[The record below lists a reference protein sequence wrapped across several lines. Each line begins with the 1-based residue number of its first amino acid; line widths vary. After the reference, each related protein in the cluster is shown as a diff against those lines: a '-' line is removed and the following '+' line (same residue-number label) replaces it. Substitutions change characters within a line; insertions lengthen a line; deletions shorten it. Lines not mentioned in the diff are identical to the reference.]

1 MYSLKKR
8 KNKDSTKDHS
18 FLICLFL
25 VLIVLVVFWQGVKND
40 FINFDD
46 TQYVTEN
53 QHVQAGLTW
62 KKLAWAFTTTHAG
75 NWHPL
80 TWLSHMVDCQLYGL
94 NPAGHHLTNVLL
106 HTASTV
112 ILFLVLLGM
121 TGSRWRSAF
130 VAALFALH
138 PLHVESV
145 AWVAERKDVLS
156 TLFWMLTLW
165 AYLAYAQRP
174 GVKTYLLIILPFALG
189 LMAKPM
195 LVTLPFVLLLLDYWP
210 LKRIELGQSAIG
222 LPAASQPSTIAKKPG
237 VQAFPLLW
245 EKTPLF
251 VLAAVSSV
259 VTFIV
264 QKSGGAMGALEVYPI
279 KIRVANALISYVR
292 YMVKM
297 IWPQNLAVFYPHP
310 GQSLPMWQAAAAG
323 LLLLLISIAVIRA
336 GRRQPYLPVGWFWYL
351 GTLVPVIGLVQVGA
365 QAMADRYTYVPLIGL
380 FFIIAWGVP
389 ELLAKYRYRRIV
401 LATATT
407 ILLATFTMVT
417 KLQVRYWQNNFTL
430 FQHAAEVTADNYV
443 AHDSLGNAL
452 AQQGML
458 EQAIVHYREA
468 LRIKPN
474 LVNTYNNLGVAL
486 LQQGEINRA
495 IAQYYQALRL
505 KSDSAETHNNLGIA
519 LFNLGQVDKAIG
531 HYLTAIKLDPNF
543 GKAYNNLGNALARKG
558 KLDEAI
564 RQYSRALELK
574 TNYPEAHNNL
584 GVALAQQEKL
594 REAIA
599 HFKRALQL
607 RPDYAQARSNLHNA
621 IALQAKTTEP
631 PGWSSTVGR

>member
-1 MYSLKKR
+1 MRR
-8 KNKDSTKDHS
+8 KT
-18 FLICLFL
+18 FICL
-25 VLIVLVVFWQGVKND
+25 VLITVTLAVFWQVSNHE
-40 FINFDD
+40 FVNFDD
-46 TQYVTEN
+46 DDYVSEN
-53 QHVQAGLTW
+53 PHVQSVLSRQVII
-62 KKLAWAFTTTHAG
+62 WAFTATRAA

-80 TWLSHMVDCQLYGL
+80 TWLSHMIDCQLYGL
-94 NPAGHHLTNVLL
+94 NPSGHHLTNVLFHL
-106 HTASTV
+106 VNTLL
-112 ILFLVLLGM
+112 LFLLLNRI
-121 TGSRWRSAF
+121 TGASWRSGF
-130 VAALFALH
+130 VAALFAVH

-156 TLFWMLTLW
+156 TLFWLLTMWAYIYYVEKPRLHRYLLTL
-165 AYLAYAQRP
+165 L
-174 GVKTYLLIILPFALG
+174 TFALG

-195 LVTLPFVLLLLDYWP
+195 LVTLPVVLLLLDYWP
-210 LKRIELGQSAIG
+210 LKRFEIGQSASG
-222 LPAASQPSTIAKKPG
+222 LPAANQPSTIAEKPG
-237 VQAFPLLW
+237 AQAFHLLL

-251 VLAAVSSV
+251 VLAAVSAF
-259 VTFIV
+259 VTFVV
-264 QKSGGAMGALEVYPI
+264 QKSGGAVGALEVYPI
-279 KIRVANALISYVR
+279 NIRVANALVSYVS

-336 GRRQPYLPVGWFWYL
+336 GRRQPYLPVGWLWYL

-380 FFIIAWGVP
+380 FIMAAWGVP
-389 ELLAKYRYRRIV
+389 ELLAKYRFQKTV
-401 LATATT
+401 LATLAT
-407 ILLATFTMVT
+407 ILLVT
-417 KLQVRYWQNNFTL
+417 LTLVSKRQVRHWQNSLTL
-430 FQHAAEVTADNYV
+430 FQHAVEVTADNYV

-458 EQAIVHYREA
+458 DQAIVHYRES

-474 LVNTYNNLGVAL
+474 LVNTHNNLGVAL

-495 IAQYYQALRL
+495 MAQYYQALRL
-505 KSDSAETHNNLGIA
+505 KPDSAETHNNLGVA
-519 LFNLGQVDKAIG
+519 LFTVGQLDQAIG

-543 GKAYNNLGNALARKG
+543 GKAYNNLGNVLTRKG

-564 RQYSRALELK
+564 SQYSRALELK
-574 TNYPEAHNNL
+574 PNYPEAHNNL
-584 GVALAQQEKL
+584 GVALAQQEKF

-607 RPDYAQARSNLHNA
+607 RPDYSQARSNLDNA
-621 IALQAKTTEP
+621 IALLAKTTEP
-631 PGWSSTVGR
+631 PG

>member
-1 MYSLKKR
+1 MRR
-8 KNKDSTKDHS
+8 KT
-18 FLICLFL
+18 FICLL
-25 VLIVLVVFWQGVKND
+25 LITVTLAVFWQVSNHE
-40 FINFDD
+40 FVNFDD
-46 TQYVTEN
+46 DDYVSEN
-53 QHVQAGLTW
+53 PHVQSVLSRQAII
-62 KKLAWAFTTTHAG
+62 WAFTATRAA

-80 TWLSHMVDCQLYGL
+80 TWLSHMIDCQLYGL
-94 NPAGHHLTNVLL
+94 NPSGHHLTNVLFHL
-106 HTASTV
+106 VNTLL
-112 ILFLVLLGM
+112 LFLLLNRI
-121 TGSRWRSAF
+121 TGASWRSGF
-130 VAALFALH
+130 VAALFAVH

-156 TLFWMLTLW
+156 TLFWLLTMW
-165 AYLAYAQRP
+165 AYIYYVEKPRLHR
-174 GVKTYLLIILPFALG
+174 YLFTLLTFALG

-195 LVTLPFVLLLLDYWP
+195 LVTLPVVLLLLDYWP
-210 LKRIELGQSAIG
+210 LKRFEIGQSASG
-222 LPAASQPSTIAKKPG
+222 LPATSQPSTITEKQGA
-237 VQAFPLLW
+237 QAFRLLL

-264 QKSGGAMGALEVYPI
+264 QKSGGAVGALEVYPI
-279 KIRVANALISYVR
+279 KIRVANALVSYVS

-297 IWPQNLAVFYPHP
+297 IWPQNLAAFYPHP
-310 GQSLPMWQAAAAG
+310 GQSLPIWQAAAAG

-336 GRRQPYLPVGWFWYL
+336 GRRQPYLAVGWLWYL

-380 FFIIAWGVP
+380 FIMAAWGVP
-389 ELLAKYRYRRIV
+389 ELLARYRFQRTV
-401 LATATT
+401 LATLAT
-407 ILLATFTMVT
+407 ILLVT
-417 KLQVRYWQNNFTL
+417 LLLVSKRQVRHWQNSLTL
-430 FQHAAEVTADNYV
+430 FQHAVEVTADNYV

-458 EQAIVHYREA
+458 DQAIVHYRES

-474 LVNTYNNLGVAL
+474 LVNAQNNLGVAL

-495 IAQYYQALRL
+495 MVQYYEALRL
-505 KSDSAETHNNLGIA
+505 KPDSAETHNNLGVA
-519 LFNLGQVDKAIG
+519 LFTVGQLDQAIG

-543 GKAYNNLGNALARKG
+543 AKAHNNLGNALARKG

-564 RQYSRALELK
+564 SQYSRALELK
-574 TNYPEAHNNL
+574 SNYPEAHNNL
-584 GVALAQQEKL
+584 GVALAQREKF
-594 REAIA
+594 RKAIA

-607 RPDYAQARSNLHNA
+607 KPDYAQARSNLDNA
-621 IALQAKTTEP
+621 MALLAKTTEP

>member
-1 MYSLKKR
+1 MR
-8 KNKDSTKDHS
+8 RE
-18 FLICLFL
+18 FLLCMFL
-25 VLIVLVVFWQGVKND
+25 VLATLTVYWQAGSYEFV
-40 FINFDD
+40 NFDD
-46 TQYVTEN
+46 DAYVTEN
-53 QHVQAGLTW
+53 HHVHKGLTRESFI
-62 KKLAWAFTTTHAG
+62 WAFTATDEA

-80 TWLSHMVDCQLYGL
+80 TWLSHMLDFELYGL

-106 HTASTV
+106 HSASTV
-112 ILFLVLLGM
+112 LLFLVLLGM

-156 TLFWMLTLW
+156 TLFWILTLW
-165 AYLAYAQRP
+165 AYLGYVQRP
-174 GVKTYLLIILPFALG
+174 SVRRYLLILLLFALG

-210 LKRIELGQSAIG
+210 LKRIEIGQSAIG
-222 LPAASQPSTIAKKPG
+222 LPAASQPSTIAEKPG
-237 VQAFPLLW
+237 AQAFRLLL

-251 VLAAVSSV
+251 VLAAVSAF
-259 VTFIV
+259 VTFVV
-264 QKSGGAMGALEVYPI
+264 QKSWGAVGALEVYPI
-279 KIRVANALISYVR
+279 KIRVANALVSYVS

-323 LLLLLISIAVIRA
+323 LLLLLLSIAVIRA

-380 FFIIAWGVP
+380 FIMAAWGVP
-389 ELLAKYRYRRIV
+389 ELLAKYRFQRTV
-401 LATATT
+401 LATLAT
-407 ILLATFTMVT
+407 ILLVT
-417 KLQVRYWQNNFTL
+417 LTVVSKRQMRHWQNSLTL
-430 FQHAAEVTADNYV
+430 FQQAVEVTADNYV

-458 EQAIVHYREA
+458 DQAIVHYRES

-474 LVNTYNNLGVAL
+474 LVNTHNNLGVAL

-495 IAQYYQALRL
+495 MAQYYQALRL
-505 KSDSAETHNNLGIA
+505 KPDSAETHNNLGVA
-519 LFNLGQVDKAIG
+519 LFTVGQLDQAIG

-543 GKAYNNLGNALARKG
+543 GKAYNNLGNVLARKG

-564 RQYSRALELK
+564 SQYSRALELK
-574 TNYPEAHNNL
+574 PNYPEAHNNL

-607 RPDYAQARSNLHNA
+607 RPDYSQARSNLDNA
-621 IALQAKTTEP
+621 IALLAKTTEP
-631 PGWSSTVGR
+631 PSWSSTVGR

>member
-1 MYSLKKR
+1 MRR
-8 KNKDSTKDHS
+8 KT
-18 FLICLFL
+18 FICL
-25 VLIVLVVFWQGVKND
+25 VLITVTLAVFWQVSNHE
-40 FINFDD
+40 FVNFDD
-46 TQYVTEN
+46 DDYVSEN
-53 QHVQAGLTW
+53 PHVQSVLSRQAII
-62 KKLAWAFTTTHAG
+62 WAFTATRAA

-80 TWLSHMVDCQLYGL
+80 TWLSHMIDCQLYGL
-94 NPAGHHLTNVLL
+94 NPSGHHLTNVLFHL
-106 HTASTV
+106 VNTLL
-112 ILFLVLLGM
+112 LFLLLNRI
-121 TGSRWRSAF
+121 TGASWRSGF
-130 VAALFALH
+130 VAALFAVH

-156 TLFWMLTLW
+156 TLFWLLTMWAYIYYVEKPRLHRYLLTL
-165 AYLAYAQRP
+165 L
-174 GVKTYLLIILPFALG
+174 TFALG

-195 LVTLPFVLLLLDYWP
+195 LVTLPVVLLFLDYWP
-210 LKRIELGQSAIG
+210 LKRFEIGQSASG
-222 LPAASQPSTIAKKPG
+222 LPAASQPSTIAEKPG
-237 VQAFPLLW
+237 AQAFRLLL

-251 VLAAVSSV
+251 VLAAVSAF
-259 VTFIV
+259 VTFVV
-264 QKSGGAMGALEVYPI
+264 QKSGGAVGALEVYPI
-279 KIRVANALISYVR
+279 KIRVANALVSYVS

-336 GRRQPYLPVGWFWYL
+336 GRRQPYLPVGWLWYL

-380 FFIIAWGVP
+380 FIMAAWGVP
-389 ELLAKYRYRRIV
+389 ELLAKYRFQRTV
-401 LATATT
+401 LATLAT
-407 ILLATFTMVT
+407 ILLVT
-417 KLQVRYWQNNFTL
+417 PTLVSKRQVRHWQNSLTL
-430 FQHAAEVTADNYV
+430 FQHAVEVTADNYV

-458 EQAIVHYREA
+458 DQAIVHYRES

-474 LVNTYNNLGVAL
+474 LVNTHNNLGVAL

-495 IAQYYQALRL
+495 MAQYYQALRL
-505 KSDSAETHNNLGIA
+505 KPDSAETHNNLGVA
-519 LFNLGQVDKAIG
+519 LFTVGQLDQAIG

-543 GKAYNNLGNALARKG
+543 GKAYNNLGNVLARKG

-564 RQYSRALELK
+564 SQYSRALELK
-574 TNYPEAHNNL
+574 PNYPEAHNNL
-584 GVALAQQEKL
+584 GVALAQQEKF

-607 RPDYAQARSNLHNA
+607 RPDYSQARSNLDNA
-621 IALQAKTTEP
+621 IALLAKTTEP